1 MEIKFTGT
9 GGAFDYKYY
18 NSSAIISIGNQNI
31 LIDCGNRVY
40 SRLCELGLAET
51 IDFIV
56 ITHTHDDHVGSLSSF
71 IVHNKHIAKEP
82 KNLVLI
88 YPDEPFKNRL
98 TGLLGYSLRNPEEDV
113 EFRPVSDFDFVEA
126 VDTFGLHVPCMP
138 TYGYVFTEGNKCIA
152 YSGDLGDS
160 DNMFEYLKRNGYT
173 GATVFHEISFNP
185 KIKTHSYYKDLEK
198 HLNEFKIF
206 GYHVDPTTKPND
218 LQIPLVAEQQ
228 QFIFC

>member
-71 IVHNKHIAKEP
+71 ILHNKHIAEKP
-82 KNLVLI
+82 KDLVLI
-88 YPDEPFKNRL
+88 YPDEAFKQRL
-98 TGLLGYSLRNPEEDV
+98 IGLLSYSLRNPEDYV
-113 EFRPVSDFDFVEA
+113 NFKPVSDFGFVEA
-126 VDTFGLHVPCMP
+126 VDTFGLHVPGMP

-152 YSGDLGDS
+152 YSGDLGDA
-160 DNMFEYLKRNGYT
+160 DVMFEYLKNHGITNGLI
-173 GATVFHEISFNP
+173 FHDICFNP
-185 KIKTHSYYKDLEK
+185 NIKPHSYYKDLQK
-198 HLNEFKIF
+198 HRDEFKIF
-206 GYHVDPTTKPND
+206 GYHIDPTTKPND
-218 LQIPLVAEQQ
+218 LLIPLVAEQQ
-228 QFIFC
+228 EFVI